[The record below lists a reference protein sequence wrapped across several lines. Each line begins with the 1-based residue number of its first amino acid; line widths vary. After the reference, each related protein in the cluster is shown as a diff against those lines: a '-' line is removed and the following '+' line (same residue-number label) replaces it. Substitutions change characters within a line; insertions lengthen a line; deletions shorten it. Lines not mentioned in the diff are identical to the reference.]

1 MEKVSIIIPVY
12 NVEKYLPKCLESV
25 IGQTY
30 ADLEIICIDDGTPDR
45 SAAVILSYAE
55 KDGRIRL
62 ISQKNQG
69 LSGAR
74 NTGVNAATGKYI
86 VFLDGDDWIDP
97 ETIETA
103 VNKAKENSS
112 DVVMWSYIREFPNK
126 STEKKLF
133 NLDSDKVFDE
143 NGCHK
148 LHRRMAGLYGEETA
162 DPSNADS
169 LVTAWGK
176 LYKSDIIKE
185 NGLEF
190 VDTKLIGTEDALFNL
205 EYFGYVHR
213 AAFINQPFNHYRKDN
228 DISLTRSYKSK
239 LFSQWNGLYDR
250 MENYLKRTKLP
261 DEFSV
266 ALNNRICF
274 SMIGLGL
281 TEMLN
286 PNGHVARIKN
296 IKKFLSTPRYKNA
309 YKNLDMRYLPIHW
322 KLFFTLCKRRMA
334 VSVYILLIA
343 MQKIIEK

>member
-25 IGQTY
+25 LGQTY
-30 ADLEIICIDDGTPDR
+30 ADLEIICVDDGTPDR
-45 SAAVILSYAE
+45 SAAVILSYTE
-55 KDGRIRL
+55 NDGRIKL

-74 NTGVNAATGKYI
+74 NTGVKAATGKYI
-86 VFLDGDDWIDP
+86 VFLDGDDWLDT
-97 ETIETA
+97 ETVETA
-103 VNKAKENSS
+103 VSAAEKNNA
-112 DVVMWSYIREFPNK
+112 DIVMWGYVREFPDR
-126 STEKKLF
+126 SDEKKIF
-133 NLDSDKVFDE
+133 DSDKIFDE
-143 NGCHK
+143 SGCRE

-176 LYKSDIIKE
+176 LYRADIIKE

-205 EYFGYVHR
+205 QCFGFVHS
-213 AAFINQPFNHYRKDN
+213 AAFINRPFNHYRKDN
-228 DISLTRSYKSK
+228 DVSLTRSYKAK
-239 LFSQWNGLYDR
+239 LFTQWNELYDR
-250 MENYLKRTKLP
+250 MDGYIKEKNLP
-261 DEFSV
+261 EDFSS
-266 ALNNRICF
+266 ALNNRICL

-286 PNGHVARIKN
+286 PDGHTARIRN
-296 IKKFLSTPRYKNA
+296 IRKFLSTPRYKNA
-309 YKNLDMRYLPIHW
+309 YKKLDMRYLPAHW
-322 KLFFTLCKRRMA
+322 KLFFTLCKRKMA

-343 MQKIIEK
+343 MKKIIEK

>member
-25 IGQTY
+25 LGQTY
-30 ADLEIICIDDGTPDR
+30 ADLEIICVDDGTPDR
-45 SAAVILSYAE
+45 SAAVILSYTE
-55 KDGRIRL
+55 KDGRIKL

-74 NTGVNAATGKYI
+74 NTGVKAATGKYI
-86 VFLDGDDWIDP
+86 VFLDGDDWLDT
-97 ETIETA
+97 ETVETA
-103 VNKAKENSS
+103 VSAAEKNNA
-112 DVVMWSYIREFPNK
+112 DIVMWGYVREFPDR
-126 STEKKLF
+126 SDEKKIF
-133 NLDSDKVFDE
+133 DSDKIFDE
-143 NGCHK
+143 SGCRE

-176 LYKSDIIKE
+176 LYRADIIKE

-205 EYFGYVHR
+205 QCFGFVHS
-213 AAFINQPFNHYRKDN
+213 AAFINRPFNHYRKDN
-228 DISLTRSYKSK
+228 DVSLTRSYKAK
-239 LFSQWNGLYDR
+239 LFTQWNELYDR
-250 MENYLKRTKLP
+250 MDGYIKEKNLP
-261 DEFSV
+261 EDFSS

-286 PNGHVARIKN
+286 HDGHTARIKN
-296 IKKFLSTPRYKNA
+296 IRKFLSTPRYKNA
-309 YKNLDMRYLPIHW
+309 YKKLDMRYLPAHW
-322 KLFFTLCKRRMA
+322 KLFFTLCKRKMA

-343 MQKIIEK
+343 MKKIIEK

>member
-1 MEKVSIIIPVY
+1 MKKVSIIIPVY

-25 IGQTY
+25 LGQTY

-55 KDGRIRL
+55 KDGRIKL

-74 NTGVNAATGKYI
+74 NTGIKSVTGKYI
-86 VFLDGDDWIDP
+86 VFLDGDDWLDP
-97 ETIETA
+97 EAVETA
-103 VNKAKENSS
+103 VTVAEKNNA
-112 DVVMWSYIREFPNK
+112 DVVMWSYVREF
-126 STEKKLF
+126 SDRSDEKKIF
-133 NLDSDKVFDE
+133 ESDKIFDE
-143 NGCHK
+143 NGCRE
-148 LHRRMAGLYGEETA
+148 LHRRMAGLYGDETA

-176 LYKSDIIKE
+176 LYRADIIKE

-205 EYFGYVHR
+205 QCFGFVR
-213 AAFINQPFNHYRKDN
+213 NAAFINRPFNHYRKDN
-228 DISLTRSYKSK
+228 DVSLTRSYKSK
-239 LFSQWNGLYDR
+239 LFSQWNELYDR
-250 MENYLKRTKLP
+250 MESYIKENNLP
-261 DEFSV
+261 EDFSL
-266 ALNNRICF
+266 ALSNRICF

-286 PNGHVARIKN
+286 PDGHTARIKN
-296 IKKFLSTPRYKNA
+296 IKKFLSTPRYKKA
-309 YKNLDMRYLPIHW
+309 YKILDMRYLPAHW
-322 KLFFTLCKRRMA
+322 RLFFTLCKWRMA

-343 MQKIIEK
+343 MKKIIEK